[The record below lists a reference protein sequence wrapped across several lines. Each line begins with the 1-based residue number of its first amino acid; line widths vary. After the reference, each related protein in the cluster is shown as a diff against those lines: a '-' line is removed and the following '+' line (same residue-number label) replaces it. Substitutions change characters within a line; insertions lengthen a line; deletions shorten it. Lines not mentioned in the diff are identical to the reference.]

1 MCQPLSQP
9 SHTSMPSCC
18 RLQHCW
24 HLMVLRQRSSGC
36 CCRGSTTRHSVL
48 LPLITRP
55 QRSQAASKWRM
66 KSCSATGLLATAG
79 DDGTVLI
86 WKCTATN
93 STGGVGD
100 KKVAFGQDP
109 AAADAELETWT
120 AVSALMC
127 VHILV

>member
-1 MCQPLSQP
+1 MRAQIWRINPQLLQATSNANTANNNNNNSQQPMIEFVANLSR
-9 SHTSMPSCC
+9 HTSNVNVV
-18 RLQHCW
+18 RW
-24 HLMVLRQRSSGC
+24 HP
-36 CCRGSTTRHSVL
+36 RG
-48 LPLITRP
+48 
-55 QRSQAASKWRM
+55 
-66 KSCSATGLLATAG
+66 GLLATAG

-93 STGGVGD
+93 NGANGGE

-109 AAADAELETWT
+109 AEADAELETWT